1 MRKIVLKKRFKKDVE
16 KIKRTGR
23 DMTRLAE
30 VIDLLE
36 QRKPLPP
43 INRDHQ
49 LIGNLKDYREC
60 HLGGDCHGE
69 IEVDLCGVILDE
81 IEHRI
86 ENGEALPKPTVRA
99 TRDLDFAAA

>member
-1 MRKIVLKKRFKKDVE
+1 MI
-16 KIKRTGR
+16 
-23 DMTRLAE
+23 RLAE

-60 HLGGDCHGE
+60 HLGGVCHGE
-69 IEVDLCGVILDE
+69 IEVDTYADLCGVILDE

-86 ENGEALPKPTVRA
+86 EKGEALPKPTVRA